1 MKSVLMSQK
10 YGAVK
15 GLSTFSKSVKGIYSI
30 NITVLQ
36 YQALEHAEK
45 CKKFY
50 LMPPQK
56 GRQTRQVCS

>member
-15 GLSTFSKSVKGIYSI
+15 GLSTFSKSVKAIYSI

-45 CKKFY
+45 RKKFDT
-50 LMPPQK
+50 QK
-56 GRQTRQVCS
+56 GRQTRKVCS